1 LAKKDEWYYLPQL
14 QLSVAR
20 LLLIYDT
27 MNALRQTTVF
37 ALICLL
43 GACAEEPLPPIS
55 VSDFVN
61 DPNLLEAVM
70 VRCAQDRSKTKYDLD
85 CVNARDAANR
95 MASTDREERRK
106 ELEAQSERKRKALRR
121 TQQAATE
128 ARRRA
133 EEARRQREKDEY
145 LGLYETVP
153 AEGGSALPATTGY
166 VEPQPAQRA
175 DILQGNEPGASIS
188 PPQDE
193 APIEDRPPAPPTDIN
208 SIREELKRRQDS
220 AG

>member
-1 LAKKDEWYYLPQL
+1 
-14 QLSVAR
+14 
-20 LLLIYDT
+20 
-27 MNALRQTTVF
+27 MNALRHTIAF

-43 GACAEEPLPPIS
+43 GACAKEPPPPIS

-61 DPNLLEAVM
+61 DPNLLEATM
-70 VRCAQDRSKTKYDLD
+70 VLCAQDRSKTKYDAE

-95 MASTDREERRK
+95 LASSDREDRRK

-133 EEARRQREKDEY
+133 DAARRQREQDEY
-145 LGLYETVP
+145 LGLYEAVP
-153 AEGGSALPATTGY
+153 AEGGSALQGTTGY
-166 VEPQPAQRA
+166 VESQPAQRA
-175 DILQGNEPGASIS
+175 DVLQGNEPGASIS
-188 PPQDE
+188 QPEDE

>member
-1 LAKKDEWYYLPQL
+1 
-14 QLSVAR
+14 
-20 LLLIYDT
+20 
-27 MNALRQTTVF
+27 
-37 ALICLL
+37 
-43 GACAEEPLPPIS
+43 
-55 VSDFVN
+55 VN
-61 DPNLLEAVM
+61 DPNLLEATM
-70 VRCAQDRSKTKYDLD
+70 VRCAHDRSKTKYAAE
-85 CVNARDAANR
+85 CVNAREAANR
-95 MASTDREERRK
+95 MASSDREERRK

-153 AEGGSALPATTGY
+153 TESGSALPSTTGQ
-166 VEPQPAQRA
+166 VESQPAQRA
-175 DILQGNEPGASIS
+175 DVLQGNEPGASIAE
-188 PPQDE
+188 PEDE
-193 APIEDRPPAPPTDIN
+193 AQIEDRPPAPPTDID